1 MADGDG
7 SLPSMTEVACDE
19 SGFTGGNL
27 TSLDGVFAHATVSI
41 TRRAAADAIAEL
53 RRNTHAP
60 AGELKANWLLRT
72 ECRADVRW
80 LLGPGGPLA
89 GSAQVHLTDIRY
101 FLLARILDVLL
112 GRDQVAGTDL
122 PGRTHRTR
130 SMATLLRLEG
140 PTTYGEPTWQSFLI
154 HAGNLVRMNRRR
166 LPRTA
171 VHDFEEVLTS
181 LVEMPRHGPVRDALV
196 ALRGRSA
203 VVSGVRQRY
212 LDDPKRTPLLEPLIP
227 ALSRAVLHW
236 GARSRHLHVLHDE
249 QSALTPERIVD
260 IEARLGDV
268 HPGHSL
274 TLSRVDSLAE
284 PRVQIADLVAG
295 IGRRAARGV
304 LLGRSD
310 PELIE
315 LVTPLVDVQSV
326 WPGTELVEQVGR

>member
-1 MADGDG
+1 MH
-7 SLPSMTEVACDE
+7 ERI
-19 SGFTGGNL
+19 
-27 TSLDGVFAHATVSI
+27 FA
-41 TRRAAADAIAEL
+41 AIA
-53 RRNTHAP
+53 P
-60 AGELKANWLLRT
+60 AKPEA
-72 ECRADVRW
+72 
-80 LLGPGGPLA
+80 LA
-89 GSAQVHLTDIRY
+89 L
-101 FLLARILDVLL
+101 
-112 GRDQVAGTDL
+112 
-122 PGRTHRTR
+122 
-130 SMATLLRLEG
+130 
-140 PTTYGEPTWQSFLI
+140 
-154 HAGNLVRMNRRR
+154 
-166 LPRTA
+166 
-171 VHDFEEVLTS
+171 
-181 LVEMPRHGPVRDALV
+181 DALRKTF
-196 ALRGRSA
+196 LGHKTD
-203 VVSGVRQRY
+203 GQRY